1 MAMAHSQKQPF
12 PGIHAVLFLI
22 FTVYSAKFAFFDT
35 SVLSFKLYWHFRIV
49 GHYSFSLCLCFEVR
63 SNDGCIFIF
72 H

>member
-49 GHYSFSLCLCFEVR
+49 GHYSF
-63 SNDGCIFIF
+63 
-72 H
+72 